1 MSGLF
6 GARSRSPCIKV
17 MWSCGHVYCRRCIA
31 ESLKRYSMCPF
42 CSCTLYSNGVVGLSK
57 LPDEEKSD
65 SFRGY
70 YALSVKCSECRWKG
84 EMSQIK
90 THSNPITNEHCGT
103 GGLSRIINMDEKTG
117 CKADNV
123 VQWLDECKPGN
134 ISRFMWLK
142 HQILNPGAIATNHM
156 FNAGMQHH
164 SIVVEFENV
173 PHSKMPPKNCQLTYC
188 LMSFLLVIGSGMME
202 PPSILRLY
210 TYIWR
215 QYQITTLYC
224 GKSRE
229 IFQNRNTLNG
239 YADCLEY
246 TGHNVYRTRFKN
258 TV

>member
-173 PHSKMPPKNCQLTYC
+173 PHSKMPPTKCQLTYNRKRYDGTP
-188 LMSFLLVIGSGMME
+188 INN
-202 PPSILRLY
+202 
-210 TYIWR
+210 
-215 QYQITTLYC
+215 TTLYLQMETVSDHNAVLWQV
-224 GKSRE
+224 SRDFPQSKYIE
-229 IFQNRNTLNG
+229 RI
-239 YADCLEY
+239 EE
-246 TGHNVYRTRFKN
+246 
-258 TV
+258 